1 MNFID
6 NVFYTEIFLVCFLFY
21 GTKFYIFI
29 VYKKGIQMN
38 EGILDETDR
47 KILRILQTDA
57 SLTSKD
63 ISGKVNKS
71 TAAVHE
77 RIRRLKREG
86 YIKKIVAIL
95 DRKKIDK
102 NLVAF
107 CHVLLYNHTNKT
119 LQEFE
124 KSVTKFPEV
133 LECLQMTGAFDF
145 ILRVA
150 VKDMDD
156 YQNFYRNKLA
166 AVPNV
171 TTVQSFFILSEA
183 KSDFGYQL

>member
-1 MNFID
+1 MAD
-6 NVFYTEIFLVCFLFY
+6 ALF
-21 GTKFYIFI
+21 
-29 VYKKGIQMN
+29 
-38 EGILDETDR
+38 LDETDR
-47 KILRILQTDA
+47 QILKILQRDA
-57 SLTSKD
+57 ALTSKE
-63 ISGKVNKS
+63 IAVQVNKS

-77 RIRRLKREG
+77 RIRKLKREG

-95 DRKKIDK
+95 DRKKINK

-107 CHVLLYNHTNKT
+107 CHVLLHNHSSST

-124 KSVTKFPEV
+124 QSVIQLPEV

-145 ILRVA
+145 LLRVA
-150 VKDMDD
+150 VNDMDD
-156 YQNFYRNKLA
+156 YQNFYRKKLA
-166 AVPNV
+166 ALPNV

>member
-1 MNFID
+1 MTD
-6 NVFYTEIFLVCFLFY
+6 GV
-21 GTKFYIFI
+21 
-29 VYKKGIQMN
+29 
-38 EGILDETDR
+38 LDETDK
-47 KILRILQTDA
+47 KILQVLQQDA
-57 SLTSKD
+57 SLSNKEIAD
-63 ISGKVNKS
+63 KVNKS
-71 TAAVHE
+71 IAAVHE
-77 RIRRLKREG
+77 RIRRLKAGG

-124 KSVTKFPEV
+124 KSVARFPEV

-156 YQNFYRNKLA
+156 YQDFYRNKLA

-183 KSDFGYQL
+183 KSDFGYQI

>member
-1 MNFID
+1 MSTTYF
-6 NVFYTEIFLVCFLFY
+6 
-21 GTKFYIFI
+21 
-29 VYKKGIQMN
+29 
-38 EGILDETDR
+38 LDETD
-47 KILRILQTDA
+47 KQILGILQLDA
-57 SLTSKD
+57 SLTSKEVAQQ
-63 ISGKVNKS
+63 VNKS

-77 RIRRLKREG
+77 RIRKLKREG

-95 DRKKIDK
+95 DRKKIQK

-107 CHVLLYNHTNKT
+107 CHILLHNHSTST

-124 KSVTKFPEV
+124 QSVIKLPEV

-150 VKDMDD
+150 VEDMDE
-156 YQNFYRNKLA
+156 YQDFYRNKLA
-166 AVPNV
+166 TLPNV

-183 KSDFGYQL
+183 KSDFGYQI

>member
-1 MNFID
+1 MAD
-6 NVFYTEIFLVCFLFY
+6 ALF
-21 GTKFYIFI
+21 
-29 VYKKGIQMN
+29 
-38 EGILDETDR
+38 LDETDQQIL
-47 KILRILQTDA
+47 KILQRDA
-57 SLTSKD
+57 SLTSKEVAVQ
-63 ISGKVNKS
+63 VNKS

-77 RIRRLKREG
+77 RIRKLKKEG

-95 DRKKIDK
+95 DRKKINK

-107 CHVLLYNHTNKT
+107 CHVLLHNHSSST

-124 KSVTKFPEV
+124 QSVIKLPEV

-150 VKDMDD
+150 INDMDD

-166 AVPNV
+166 ALPNV

>member
-1 MNFID
+1 MAD
-6 NVFYTEIFLVCFLFY
+6 ALF
-21 GTKFYIFI
+21 
-29 VYKKGIQMN
+29 
-38 EGILDETDR
+38 LDETDQQIL
-47 KILRILQTDA
+47 KILQRDA
-57 SLTSKD
+57 SLTSKEVAAQ
-63 ISGKVNKS
+63 VNKS

-77 RIRRLKREG
+77 RIRKLKKEG

-95 DRKKIDK
+95 DRKKINK

-107 CHVLLYNHTNKT
+107 CHVLLHNHSSST

-124 KSVTKFPEV
+124 QSVIKLPEV

-150 VKDMDD
+150 INDMDD

-166 AVPNV
+166 ALPNV

>member
-1 MNFID
+1 MAEQSF
-6 NVFYTEIFLVCFLFY
+6 
-21 GTKFYIFI
+21 
-29 VYKKGIQMN
+29 
-38 EGILDETDR
+38 LDETDQQIL
-47 KILRILQTDA
+47 KILQKDA
-57 SLTSKD
+57 SLTSKEVAVQ
-63 ISGKVNKS
+63 VNKS

-77 RIRRLKREG
+77 RIRKLKKEG
-86 YIKKIVAIL
+86 FIKKIVAIL
-95 DRKKIDK
+95 DRKKINK

-107 CHVLLYNHTNKT
+107 CHVLLHNHSTST

-124 KSVTKFPEV
+124 NSVVRLPEV

-156 YQNFYRNKLA
+156 YQDFYRNKLA
-166 AVPNV
+166 ALANV

>member
-1 MNFID
+1 MAD
-6 NVFYTEIFLVCFLFY
+6 ELF
-21 GTKFYIFI
+21 
-29 VYKKGIQMN
+29 
-38 EGILDETDR
+38 LDETDQQ
-47 KILRILQTDA
+47 ILRILQKDA
-57 SLTSKD
+57 SLTSKEVAAQV
-63 ISGKVNKS
+63 SKS

-77 RIRRLKREG
+77 RIRKLKREG

-95 DRKKIDK
+95 DRKKINK

-107 CHVLLYNHTNKT
+107 CHVLLHNHSFNT

-124 KSVTKFPEV
+124 NSVVQLPEV

-150 VKDMDD
+150 IKDMDD
-156 YQNFYRNKLA
+156 YQHFYRNKLA
-166 AVPNV
+166 ALPNV

>member
-1 MNFID
+1 MAEQSF
-6 NVFYTEIFLVCFLFY
+6 
-21 GTKFYIFI
+21 
-29 VYKKGIQMN
+29 
-38 EGILDETDR
+38 LDETDQQIL
-47 KILRILQTDA
+47 KILQRDA
-57 SLTSKD
+57 SLTSKEVAVQ
-63 ISGKVNKS
+63 VNKS

-77 RIRRLKREG
+77 RIRKLKKEG
-86 YIKKIVAIL
+86 FIKKIVAIL
-95 DRKKIDK
+95 DRKKINK

-107 CHVLLYNHTNKT
+107 CHVLLHNHSTGT

-124 KSVTKFPEV
+124 QSVIQLPEV

-150 VKDMDD
+150 VQDMDD

-166 AVPNV
+166 ALANV

>member
-1 MNFID
+1 M
-6 NVFYTEIFLVCFLFY
+6 TEQSF
-21 GTKFYIFI
+21 
-29 VYKKGIQMN
+29 
-38 EGILDETDR
+38 LDETDQQIL
-47 KILRILQTDA
+47 KILQKDA
-57 SLTSKD
+57 SLTSKEVAVQ
-63 ISGKVNKS
+63 VNKS

-77 RIRRLKREG
+77 RIRKLKKEG
-86 YIKKIVAIL
+86 FIKKIIAIL
-95 DRKKIDK
+95 DRKKINK

-107 CHVLLYNHTNKT
+107 CHVLLHNHSTNT

-124 KSVTKFPEV
+124 SSVVQLPEV

-156 YQNFYRNKLA
+156 YQDFYRNKLA
-166 AVPNV
+166 ALANV

>member
-1 MNFID
+1 MAD
-6 NVFYTEIFLVCFLFY
+6 ELF
-21 GTKFYIFI
+21 
-29 VYKKGIQMN
+29 
-38 EGILDETDR
+38 LDETDQQ
-47 KILRILQTDA
+47 ILRILQQDA
-57 SLTSKD
+57 SLTSKEVA
-63 ISGKVNKS
+63 GQVNKS

-77 RIRRLKREG
+77 RIRKLKREG

-95 DRKKIDK
+95 DRKKINK

-107 CHVLLYNHTNKT
+107 CHVLLHNHSSGT
-119 LQEFE
+119 LQTFE
-124 KSVTKFPEV
+124 QSVIELPEV

-150 VKDMDD
+150 IKDMDD

-166 AVPNV
+166 ALPNV

>member
-1 MNFID
+1 MYNFIA
-6 NVFYTEIFLVCFLFY
+6 YQKRIKMT
-21 GTKFYIFI
+21 G
-29 VYKKGIQMN
+29 
-38 EGILDETDR
+38 GILDETDE
-47 KILRILQTDA
+47 KILRVMQQDA
-57 SLTSKD
+57 SLSNKEIAD
-63 ISGKVNKS
+63 KANKS

-77 RIRRLKREG
+77 RIRRLKQEG

-95 DRKKIDK
+95 DRKKINK

-107 CHVLLYNHTNKT
+107 CHVLLYNHTSKT

-124 KSVTKFPEV
+124 KAVIKFPEV
-133 LECLQMTGAFDF
+133 LECLQMTGTFDF

-150 VKDMDD
+150 IKDMDD
-156 YQNFYRNKLA
+156 YQNFYRNKLVTIA
-166 AVPNV
+166 NV